1 MQIPVGIVGVTGYAG
16 QELLR
21 ILLRH
26 PHASV
31 QYLGS
36 RRLKKPSALGNS
48 LKVVPFDPKEAASR
62 CEILFLALPHG
73 EAMKIAPG
81 LLKSDLKIID
91 FSGDFRLKS
100 VNTFRQAYG
109 MAHTA
114 AASLRKAV
122 YGLPEL
128 HRSEIPGSRLVANPG
143 CYPTATLLALAPLA
157 EEGLIAAEGAIVDAK
172 SGVTGAGRSAKEELL
187 FCEVNEDLRA
197 YKVDGHQHTP
207 EMEQELGRLAG
218 RKIPL
223 TFVPHLAPMNR
234 GLYATLYVTLKRRLR
249 ENALRE
255 LFERRYGDEPF
266 VRILPKGNWPRVQS
280 VNGTNVCEIGLHL
293 DPSGRRAV
301 ILSAIDNL
309 GKGAA
314 GQAVQNMNLLFGLP
328 ETTGLAPEGHPRES
342 GDRSSLS

>member
-1 MQIPVGIVGVTGYAG
+1 MRIPVGIVGVTGYAG

-36 RRLKKPSALGNS
+36 RRLKTPAALGNS
-48 LKVVPFDPKEAASR
+48 LKILPFNPKEAADR
-62 CEILFLALPHG
+62 CEVIFLCLPHG
-73 EAMKIAPG
+73 EAMKLAPG
-81 LLKSDLKIID
+81 LLKKPDLKIVD

-100 VNTFRQAYG
+100 TNTFRKTYG

-114 AASLRKAV
+114 AASLREAV

-128 HRSEIPGSRLVANPG
+128 HRSEIPQHRLVANPG

-157 EEGLIAAEGAIVDAK
+157 KEGLIAADGLIVDAK
-172 SGVTGAGRSAKEELL
+172 SGVTGAGRSAKDELL

-207 EMEQELGRLAG
+207 EMEQELGQLAG
-218 RKIPL
+218 RKISL
-223 TFVPHLAPMNR
+223 TFVPHLVPMNR

-249 ENALRE
+249 ESALRE
-255 LFERRYGDEPF
+255 LFERQYGDEPF
-266 VRILPKGNWPRVQS
+266 VRILPKRSWPRVQS
-280 VNGTNVCEIGLHL
+280 VAGTNACEIGLHL
-293 DPSGRRAV
+293 DPSGKRAV
-301 ILSAIDNL
+301 LLSAIDNL

-328 ETTGLAPEGHPRES
+328 ETTGLAPSSES
-342 GDRSSLS
+342 